1 MCCLDAIRCALELK
15 DLRRDPLTVHIALS
29 YGPMSLGR
37 LGGYND
43 DWIYLLNGPCL
54 SALAPCI
61 EDASSQQ
68 IVMTSDMYEIVCG
81 TLRFEEVVEAED
93 TPSCNKRLLRLEVKD
108 TYKSIF
114 NRFAPFQDV
123 GHLIDLSERFVPKP
137 VRDSLSV
144 FKEIGELRMVT
155 TMFLKLDSYSIES
168 NLDPTTLQPFF
179 SMAQKA
185 LFENGGFMRQFL
197 VDDKGCVLIG
207 MWGVPS
213 FSHANNAVLA
223 LKCATVIYDRCANIE
238 HRCSIGITTGSVYCG
253 TVGSVLR
260 HDYVGIGGT
269 VNLAARIMSK
279 AGECILMDE
288 ATYSLLNKETKE
300 VMVEGKKLILKGVV
314 QPVQSY
320 LYKGGPISVT
330 TTNEDVSSFAVV
342 RKDVAAAL
350 NTIVKNF
357 NLDARAA
364 ARDDTQRDDTLS
376 QASITP
382 RQKIGPGNFLP
393 AILNTSRSIEKNGID
408 DAQPCEEITF
418 VIIEG
423 EPGMGRSN
431 AANYFRSTCEKYRLP
446 CLSVQARHGDETVSY
461 GVFKKIFFALL
472 PPKFKSEAAQK
483 EILTDLLTEVIDEYD
498 MDEEFPGMLMKLK
511 IFLGLNWSNDTISIK
526 QQTSSASKMDTFDEH
541 MITYFQRIMHNL
553 MNNLHVAICIE
564 DAQFCDELTWKQ
576 LEGVITN
583 DVQVLIVVTMH
594 VDSPKESK
602 KYMSSS
608 KINPGFKNSD
618 DKEIGATFEV
628 STDVQLKRQLLQSY
642 IFLKISNTKRCR
654 KLVLSPLTRFDIENI
669 LKVSLR
675 SSFVSE
681 QLVQTVFN
689 VSSGN
694 PFWITSVASFINE
707 RGAEEFTKAI
717 DAKDAN
723 NPLHALILCRLDML
737 NPEVFYVA
745 KIASI
750 VGDDFTKDMICHLL
764 PDVKNVMNCLVAL
777 KSNGFINSV
786 ENDPNT
792 YEFQNPLLTST
803 IYELIPQQMQLDN
816 HLKIAE
822 YIEKTFASN
831 LSPYYNR

>member
-1 MCCLDAIRCALELK
+1 MCCLDAIRCALEPK
-15 DLRRDPLTVHIALS
+15 DLRRDPLSVHIALS
-29 YGPMSLGR
+29 FGNMSLGR

-68 IVMTSDMYEIVCG
+68 IVMTAEMYEIVCS
-81 TLRFEEVVEAED
+81 TLRVEEVVEVED
-93 TPSCNKRLLRLEVKD
+93 TPSSNKRLLRLEVKD

-144 FKEIGELRMVT
+144 FKEIGELRTVT
-155 TMFLKLDSYSIES
+155 TMFLKLDSYSIET

-179 SMAQKA
+179 SMAQQA

-213 FSHANNAVLA
+213 FSHANNALLA
-223 LKCATVIYDRCANIE
+223 LKCATVIYERCATVD

-269 VNLAARIMSK
+269 VNLAARIMGK

-288 ATYSLLNKETKE
+288 ATHSLLNKETKE
-300 VMVEGKKLILKGVV
+300 VMVEGKKLILKGVI

-320 LYKGGPISVT
+320 VYKGGAINVT
-330 TTNEDVSSFAVV
+330 TNNEAVSSFAVV
-342 RKDVAAAL
+342 RKDVAVAL
-350 NTIVKNF
+350 NSIIRWF
-357 NLDARAA
+357 NSNNCRSGDK
-364 ARDDTQRDDTLS
+364 DDTLS
-376 QASITP
+376 QISVTP
-382 RQKIGPGNFLP
+382 RHKLGPGNFLP
-393 AILNTSRSIEKNGID
+393 AIINTSKTFDRFPPD
-408 DAQPCEEITF
+408 DVQLNEEVTF

-431 AANYFRSTCEKYRLP
+431 AANYFRSTCEKHRLN
-446 CLSVQARHGDETVSY
+446 CLTVQARHGDETVSY
-461 GVFKKIFFALL
+461 GVFKKIFFALV
-472 PPKFKSEAAQK
+472 PPKFKSETAQK
-483 EILTDLLTEVIDEYD
+483 EILTDLLTNVIDEYD
-498 MDEEFPGMLMKLK
+498 VEEELPGMLLKLK
-511 IFLGLNWSNDTISIK
+511 IFLGLNWSNDTSSIK
-526 QQTSSASKMDTFDEH
+526 QQVSSASKMDTFDEN
-541 MITYFQRIMHNL
+541 MISYFQKIMHKL
-553 MNNLHVAICIE
+553 MNDSHVAICIE

-576 LEGVITN
+576 LEGIITN
-583 DVQVLIVVTMH
+583 DVQVLIMVTMH
-594 VDSPKESK
+594 VDSPQQSK
-602 KYMSSS
+602 KHMSSS
-608 KINPGFKNSD
+608 KISPGFNTSG

-642 IFLKISNTKRCR
+642 IFLQICSTKKCR
-654 KLVLSPLTRFDIENI
+654 KLVLSPLTKDDIENI
-669 LKVSLR
+669 LKVSLK
-675 SSFVSE
+675 SSNVSP

-750 VGDDFTKDMICHLL
+750 IGDDFTVDMICHLL

-786 ENDPNT
+786 ENDPNS

-803 IYELIPQQMQLDN
+803 IYELIPQQIQLEN
-816 HLKIAE
+816 HLKIAL
-822 YIEKTFASN
+822 YIEKTYASN